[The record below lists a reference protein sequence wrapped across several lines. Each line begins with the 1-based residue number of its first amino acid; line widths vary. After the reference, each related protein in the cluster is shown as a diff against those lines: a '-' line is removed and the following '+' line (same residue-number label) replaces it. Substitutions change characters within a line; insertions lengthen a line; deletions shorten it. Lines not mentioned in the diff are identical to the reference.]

1 MKNLK
6 FIVAAGV
13 ALFFATSAFAA
24 DVTFSG
30 GAAARF
36 GVKIVTPDGGDAVT
50 SLGAPVTDTAAK
62 LGANIVAGKLSGAVV
77 VKANKDVV
85 ESDDGWME
93 YNMGA
98 AVLRFKTTGIDNK
111 WSGDVPFFGDSG
123 KNAFTVKIAN
133 MAFVSL
139 QNPDGTY
146 VDKELR
152 TIPMMQAGVDMKMG
166 NMGIVGGVAVDMV
179 KYQDKGNGAGG
190 DPDNIL
196 QKKATVAGSPV
207 DVEGNSGFLGFAKF
221 SMGLGSM
228 NVGVQ
233 ANFGKSGNGH
243 WGDLNH
249 KDATAFGVYVPFDIS
264 LGGTMSAG
272 VDAGFGMHNKYDGK
286 NNATKIVAKPWFK
299 YGFDENCYVKPRVEF
314 AKRTDDVKAMTSTE
328 IYAFAEVGY
337 SF

>member
-36 GVKIVTPDGGDAVT
+36 GVKIETPDSGDSVT

-77 VKANKDVV
+77 VKANAGVV
-85 ESDDGWME
+85 EADDGWME

-98 AVLRFKTTGIDNK
+98 AKLKFKTTGLDKK
-111 WSGDVPFFGDSG
+111 WCGDVPFFGDSG
-123 KNAFTVKIAN
+123 KNTFTVKIVD
-133 MAFVSL
+133 MAFVSIMGADS
-139 QNPDGTY
+139 NGY
-146 VDKELR
+146 INKELR
-152 TIPMMQAGVDMKMG
+152 TVPMMSAGVDMKMG
-166 NMGIVGGVAVDMV
+166 NMGIVGGVAVDMM
-179 KYQDKGNGAGG
+179 KYSDANADNLVTKAAG
-190 DPDNIL
+190 
-196 QKKATVAGSPV
+196 TVAADP
-207 DVEGNSGFLGFAKF
+207 EGNSGFLGFATF
-221 SMGLGSM
+221 TMGLGSM
-228 NVGVQ
+228 NVGVN

-243 WGDLNH
+243 WGDLKH
-249 KDATAFGVYVPFDIS
+249 KDATAFGVFVPFDIA

-272 VDAGFGMHNKYDGK
+272 VEAGFGMHNKYDGT

-314 AKRTDDVKAMTSTE
+314 AKVTADAKADTKTE
-328 IYAFAEVGY
+328 IVAFAEVGY